1 MTRIGIIGLIIRSS
15 ALITQVAV
23 VAASHRTALWVDAGV
38 EAAALPEGVAV
49 VDVGICRN
57 SKALAERFD

>member
-38 EAAALPEGVAV
+38 EAAALPEGAAV

>member
-1 MTRIGIIGLIIRSS
+1 MTRIGMIGLIIRSS
-15 ALITQVAV
+15 ALMTQVAV
-23 VAASHRTALWVDAGV
+23 VAASHRTALWFDAVV
-38 EAAALPEGVAV
+38 EAAALPEDVAA